1 MNTVLRDRKAIL
13 AFVGPALL
21 IYLVVLF
28 VPIAWS
34 IGYSFFEGSPIRGFE
49 FVGITNYVEIFRDQT
64 FWNSLWLSVRY
75 AFFVTSGQ
83 IVFGLLFGLIFV
95 FYIKRFSSLFRTLIF
110 FPMIIP
116 AVAVAQLFTKLF
128 EIAPQFGLVNSIFD
142 ALHLD
147 MLVQAWLGQGETAF
161 WVIVLMDIW
170 RAVGFYAVIFY
181 AGLIDVPEDV
191 LEAAKLDGASG
202 FTLIGKVVL
211 PLIRPILISGIIFS
225 LNGTLKVFESVV
237 ALTNGG
243 PGNSTQ
249 MLTLYMY
256 NTAFSYNQYGYGS
269 TIAVF
274 LLLFCLG
281 VTLLVYRLARK
292 DV

>member
-1 MNTVLRDRKAIL
+1 
-13 AFVGPALL
+13 
-21 IYLVVLF
+21 
-28 VPIAWS
+28 
-34 IGYSFFEGSPIRGFE
+34 
-49 FVGITNYVEIFRDQT
+49 
-64 FWNSLWLSVRY
+64 
-75 AFFVTSGQ
+75 
-83 IVFGLLFGLIFV
+83 
-95 FYIKRFSSLFRTLIF
+95 
-110 FPMIIP
+110 MIIP

-191 LEAAKLDGASG
+191 LEAAKLDGATG

-249 MLTLYMY
+249 TLTLYMY